1 MILHLATLL
10 AAGPTT
16 TAAAAHKSGGSL
28 LDPIAKP
35 IAALLAYIY
44 GVIPNY
50 GIAILVLSVIWMILI
65 SPLTLKSTRSMLAMQ
80 KLQPQLKK
88 LQEQHKN
95 DRQAFAQAQM
105 DLFREHQVSPF
116 GSCLPMLLPMPVFF
130 ALFRVIENL
139 SHTVKGPDPA
149 IHCALATCADPKYL
163 SQNSRMWH
171 DIVAAHGQLNAFGM
185 NLSHNAFSAH
195 SSFAAAI
202 PFWILLLIM
211 AGTSYLQT
219 VQTMSRNKAA
229 QQNPQMRMMKYLP
242 LLFVVFCIKFPAGV
256 ILYYCMSNV
265 CRIVQQDLM
274 YRFDPKVKALVAAE
288 VQEVE
293 AMTHDIDE
301 AEEQKRRSPGYTPPR
316 GAPPGKSGGDGRAG
330 RGTPA
335 GRSGGRGQPAGGQSG
350 RTRFRDLLASA
361 AEQQRKAQE
370 ARKAGGSGNGG
381 PTSAKGRPELGR
393 GSASGNGNAGASG
406 SGGSNGAAGAGE
418 AGRSGAG
425 SNGQSGAGRTPA
437 SSGQRSGGN
446 RPGGNRPSGRKNKK
460 RRGR

>member
-10 AAGPTT
+10 ASGPTT
-16 TAAAAHKSGGSL
+16 TVAAHKSGGLS

-35 IAALLAYIY
+35 IAGLLAYIY
-44 GVIPNY
+44 GIIPNY
-50 GIAILVLSVIWMILI
+50 GVAILILSVLWMVLI

-116 GSCLPMLLPMPVFF
+116 GSCLPMLLPMPIFF
-130 ALFRVIENL
+130 ALFKVINGL
-139 SHTVKGPDPA
+139 SHIAANGV
-149 IHCALATCADPKYL
+149 ATPRYL
-163 SQNSRMWH
+163 SSSTRMFQ
-171 DIVAAHGQLNAFGM
+171 DIRAAHGHLNAFGM
-185 NLSHNAFSAH
+185 DLSHNAFSPH

-202 PFWILLLIM
+202 PFWILLLTM

-219 VQTMSRNKAA
+219 VQTMSRNPAA

-256 ILYYCMSNV
+256 ILYYSMSNV

-274 YRFDPKVKALVAAE
+274 YRFDPKVKALVAQE

-293 AMTHDIDE
+293 AMTHEIDE
-301 AEEQKRRSPGYTPPR
+301 REEKRRQSPGYTPPR
-316 GAPPGKSGGDGRAG
+316 SALAAGKDPAAKKPPAAPG
-330 RGTPA
+330 
-335 GRSGGRGQPAGGQSG
+335 GGRM
-350 RTRFRDLLASA
+350 RFRDLLAAA
-361 AEQQRKAQE
+361 AEQQQQQQRAKAAGNGQKTDGKQ
-370 ARKAGGSGNGG
+370 ADASKAGSQKPALPKAGGAG
-381 PTSAKGRPELGR
+381 PTA
-393 GSASGNGNAGASG
+393 
-406 SGGSNGAAGAGE
+406 
-418 AGRSGAG
+418 
-425 SNGQSGAGRTPA
+425 
-437 SSGQRSGGN
+437 SGQRSGANRSAGN
-446 RPGGNRPSGRKNKK
+446 RKNRT